1 MTTLALDSNA
11 ILDVAEPV
19 VRRQTHES
27 TGTRPEALPALLA
40 RQRAAFLRDG
50 PPSLARR
57 RANLKKL
64 RAAVLARRADL
75 EAALDADFGHRF
87 RHETAIMELLPLTWG
102 IDYLNKNLRRFMRR
116 ERRAR
121 RASCASAAPTSS
133 ISRSA
138 LSASWLRGTIRSRSP

>member
-57 RANLKKL
+57 QANLKKL
-64 RAAVLARRADL
+64 RAAVLARRAIWKRRSMPILATASARDRHHGTAPAHVGDRL
-75 EAALDADFGHRF
+75 PEQEPAALHASRAPSTSRF
-87 RHETAIMELLPLTWG
+87 P
-102 IDYLNKNLRRFMRR
+102 
-116 ERRAR
+116 
-121 RASCASAAPTSS
+121 CASAAPTSS